1 MAVVVL
7 VMKVVVVAVEFDVE
21 SGFVRDV
28 LFVEVMVVTLVAK
41 ELADDGF
48 V

>member
-1 MAVVVL
+1 
-7 VMKVVVVAVEFDVE
+7 MKVVGVVVEFDVE
-21 SGFVRDV
+21 SEFVRDV
-28 LFVEVMVVTLVAK
+28 LFVEARVVTFVAK